1 MAALQHLSGMSA
13 AAVRVGRVRRPAGR
27 HSAVARAACV
37 LTAAALA
44 LGACGGDTGD
54 GGEGA
59 DGPGSP
65 AATSSPN
72 ATGSPNAPQATGA
85 TGNPSPAQSPVTPTA
100 TAGFPADAVG
110 GQLRWMVGQMNSD
123 TVQSDLTDR
132 FSTTF
137 LTEVPPAQWLVMLG
151 QLRAQGPWVVEEVST
166 QDRTGAAT
174 LVSQGRRYRLT
185 MTLDDAGRIDGALLN
200 EAARGQ
206 AATDWA
212 GVVTRAE
219 LAAPQVSIL
228 AADVAADGSLKVAH
242 RSGDQGL
249 RPIASMAKL
258 YVLAAVTEAVR
269 DGDLTWDTPLTLTAA
284 DKTLPS
290 GTLQDR
296 ADGSTVSVRE
306 AADLMIRISDN
317 TAADLLIR
325 TVGEPQ
331 VRAAANRAGHRH
343 PAGITP
349 FLTPRQMFWLG
360 YGDSEQAKAARSGWA
375 AADEATR
382 RRLLAA
388 VPMDGPGPQN
398 IDPNSAH
405 WRSGIGW
412 FATPAEVVA
421 AQLYLDRLAG
431 TPAGQPLRQIL
442 TTNGGIAVEGWSG
455 QAFKGGSD
463 SGVIALSFLA
473 PATGSGNR
481 QALVMIGTGDKA
493 VDEETFVAAAGD
505 AARLLAAAR

>member
-1 MAALQHLSGMSA
+1 MATPKHLSGLSA
-13 AAVRVGRVRRPAGR
+13 AAVRVGRVRRRAGR
-27 HSAVARAACV
+27 HFAVTRAACV
-37 LTAAALA
+37 LTAATLA

-54 GGEGA
+54 GGDGA

-166 QDRTGAAT
+166 HDRTGAAT

-242 RSGDQGL
+242 RSGDQWL

-473 PATGSGNR
+473 PATGSGSR